1 MNDTVNL
8 DDVQRLTRD
17 DPSGILSV
25 VEDFPKQVR
34 VALEIG
40 RSDISLPDASGVD
53 SVVVLGMGGSGISG
67 DVVGALAPLAGLK
80 VPVLTVKGY
89 QLPAYVGSNTLVFAV
104 SYSGNTEETL
114 DCVEQAHKAGAR
126 MVAVSSGGK
135 LAQIAGERGVSL
147 FEIPGNM
154 QPRASL
160 GYLFVPIVCSLERM
174 GLISG
179 LVEQLQETVE
189 LLEDRSR
196 EHGGA
201 SPTDAN
207 PTKRLAKDL
216 VGYLP
221 VVYGSEGPLAVAA
234 LRFKAQLNEMA
245 KIPTFHNAF
254 PELNHNETVGWQ
266 NLQEICSRTHL
277 VVLREQG
284 EHPRV
289 ARRVDITLDLIDG
302 SVGHMTQVWA
312 RGETA
317 AARLLDLVY
326 FGDFVSV
333 YLALALEQDPTPV
346 TRIEELK
353 KRLAE

>member
-17 DPSGILSV
+17 DPSGILGV

-207 PTKRLAKDL
+207 PTKRLASWVISRL
-216 VGYLP
+216 CTAPRARSPWRRCASRRNSTRWPRYPRSTTLSPSSITTRRWAGRTSRRFAP
-221 VVYGSEGPLAVAA
+221 V
-234 LRFKAQLNEMA
+234 
-245 KIPTFHNAF
+245 
-254 PELNHNETVGWQ
+254 
-266 NLQEICSRTHL
+266 RT
-277 VVLREQG
+277 
-284 EHPRV
+284 
-289 ARRVDITLDLIDG
+289 
-302 SVGHMTQVWA
+302 WW
-312 RGETA
+312 
-317 AARLLDLVY
+317 Y
-326 FGDFVSV
+326 FVSRV
-333 YLALALEQDPTPV
+333 S
-346 TRIEELK
+346 TRGSPGVSI
-353 KRLAE
+353 